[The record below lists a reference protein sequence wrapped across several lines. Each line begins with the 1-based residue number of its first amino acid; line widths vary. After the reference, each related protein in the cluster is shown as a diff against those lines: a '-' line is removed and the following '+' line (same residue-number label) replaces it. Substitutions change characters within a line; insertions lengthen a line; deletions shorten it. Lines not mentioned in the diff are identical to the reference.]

1 MYSATQNIF
10 SSRSR
15 IVGALFALVAA
26 IGFSAKAIMVKLAY
40 LDAVDA
46 ITLLALRMAFSLP
59 FFLMV
64 AARENRNTRRLP
76 LTAKDKL
83 AVIGLGLT
91 GYYLASYL
99 DFLGLQ
105 YISAGLERLIL
116 FLYPTMVVLISALVF
131 KHRIVRPVWFALLI
145 SYAGIALVF
154 LHDLRVLQHNAPLG
168 SLLVFGSALAYA
180 VYLVGAGHFIA
191 RIGATRFTAYV
202 MTVACLA
209 CLVQF
214 AVTHAFTD
222 LNLPPRVYGLSIA
235 MAVFST
241 VLPAFMLAAAMH
253 RIGSMHTSMIG
264 SIGPVSTI
272 FLAYVFLGERL
283 SLIQILGS
291 ILVLAGVLMIS
302 LQRQSQNSAPAAPL
316 LIPIGGQIINS
327 PDQQSSRNHP

>member
-1 MYSATQNIF
+1 
-10 SSRSR
+10 
-15 IVGALFALVAA
+15 
-26 IGFSAKAIMVKLAY
+26 MVKLAY
-40 LDAVDA
+40 IDAADA

-59 FFLMV
+59 FFMLIAV
-64 AARENRNTRRLP
+64 LEKRKQHRST
-76 LTAKDKL
+76 LTARDWL

-116 FLYPTMVVLISALVF
+116 FLYPTMVVVISALVF
-131 KHRIVRPVWFALLI
+131 KQRIGRTVLFALLV

-154 LHDLRVLQHNAPLG
+154 WHDVRVLRHDALVG

-180 VYLVGAGHFIA
+180 IYLVGAGHAIA
-191 RIGATRFTAYV
+191 KMGATRFTAYV

-209 CLVQF
+209 CLAQF
-214 AVTHAFTD
+214 AVTHALAD
-222 LNLPPRVYGLSIA
+222 LNLPPEVYGLSIA

-241 VLPAFMLAAAMH
+241 VLPAFLLAAAM
-253 RIGSMHTSMIG
+253 RNIGSMHTSLIG

-272 FLAYVFLGERL
+272 YLAYIFLGERL
-283 SLIQILGS
+283 SLVQITGS

-302 LQRQSQNSAPAAPL
+302 LRKRVQN
-316 LIPIGGQIINS
+316 
-327 PDQQSSRNHP
+327 

>member
-1 MYSATQNIF
+1 MYSAAQNIF
-10 SSRSR
+10 SSRSK
-15 IVGALFALVAA
+15 IVGTLFALVAA

-40 LDAVDA
+40 IDAVDA

-59 FFLMV
+59 FFLIV
-64 AARENRNTRRLP
+64 AAMENRNTRRPP

-99 DFLGLQ
+99 DFMGLQ

-131 KHRIVRPVWFALLI
+131 KHRIVRSVLFALLI

-154 LHDLRVLQHNAPLG
+154 LHDLRVLQHNTPPGFFRPLG

-180 VYLVGAGHFIA
+180 VYLVGAGQSIQ

-202 MTVACLA
+202 MTVACVA

-214 AVTHAFTD
+214 AVTHAVTD
-222 LNLPPRVYGLSIA
+222 LNLPPRVYGLSMA

-241 VLPAFMLAAAMH
+241 VLPAFLLAAAMH

-272 FLAYVFLGERL
+272 YLAYVFLGERL

-302 LQRQSQNSAPAAPL
+302 LQKQKQS
-316 LIPIGGQIINS
+316 
-327 PDQQSSRNHP
+327 